1 MSTSSL
7 QATDCDA
14 HVTELVELVLKP
26 PHGGPPLFPDQ
37 SDDVSLFIPIS
48 FLFEIIALRGG
59 GTYIQRNGEHAPFQL
74 K

>member
-14 HVTELVELVLKP
+14 HVSELVELVLKP

-37 SDDVSLFIPIS
+37 CDEVICSFLLS
-48 FLFEIIALRGG
+48 FLFKINIYSVLSSLHP
-59 GTYIQRNGEHAPFQL
+59 I
-74 K
+74 